1 MAIAEQFAGLRMDQL
16 IGGPLSAAADA
27 STLLANSTA
36 SFINRVGFDN
46 KGNVRNVAFGYQRR
60 TPNEDGTSSIDEMKV
75 SVPLLAIVP
84 IPNLQI
90 DEVNILFDMEVKQSE
105 RSESS
110 LDMGATLDASAKI
123 GCFKVNVS
131 GSVSSHQSN
140 TRSTDNSAKYHV
152 DVRATNH
159 GTPEGLA
166 RVLDMMAANVAPA
179 LVSSSL
185 KDGNGQ
191 ELSEKE
197 RLKAERVKQLR
208 NEISQIESR
217 LTAAQDGLS
226 ASLTQ
231 FKRIADTQLN
241 NYREL
246 MSRQVNKIDPEQ
258 YNKEIKDAEKAG
270 KETEIEAARKKK
282 ADAEKEVEKY
292 SEMME
297 EVNSTWAT
305 FQNQVGGYVKMI
317 ADSTENGKLAE
328 VSEVFGLK
336 ALKKGQSETEL
347 IAGVDKYVADESQYK
362 AMLTAQNNAVD
373 RQKNVDAIETELADK
388 RAEYNDAMSGKALPD
403 KGEASSTAK
412 GQDQTADQNK

>member
-46 KGNVRNVAFGYQRR
+46 EGNVRNVAFGYQRR

-110 LDMGATLDASAKI
+110 LDMGATLDASAKF
-123 GCFKVNVS
+123 GCVKVNVS

-159 GTPEGLA
+159 GIPEGLA

-191 ELSEKE
+191 DLSEKE
-197 RLKAERVKQLR
+197 KLKAERVKQLR

-241 NYREL
+241 NYKEL

-258 YNKEIKDAEKAG
+258 YDKEIKEAEKAG
-270 KETEIEAARKKK
+270 DETKIEEARKKK

-305 FQNQVGGYVKMI
+305 FQNQAGGYVKMI
-317 ADSTENGKLAE
+317 ADSAENGKLAE

-347 IAGVDKYVADESQYK
+347 ISGVDKYVAEESQYK

-403 KGEASSTAK
+403 KGGAK
-412 GQDQTADQNK
+412 E

>member
-46 KGNVRNVAFGYQRR
+46 KGNVRNVAFGYQKR

-110 LDMGATLDASAKI
+110 LDMGATLDASAKF
-123 GCFKVNVS
+123 GCVKVNVS

-159 GTPEGLA
+159 GIPEGLA

-191 ELSEKE
+191 DLSEKE
-197 RLKAERVKQLR
+197 KLKAERVKQLR
-208 NEISQIESR
+208 SEISQIESR

-226 ASLTQ
+226 TSLTQ

-241 NYREL
+241 NYKEL

-258 YNKEIKDAEKAG
+258 YDKEIKEAEKAG
-270 KETEIEAARKKK
+270 VETDIEAARKKK

-347 IAGVDKYVADESQYK
+347 ISGVDKYVAEESQYK

-373 RQKNVDAIETELADK
+373 RQKNVDAIENELADK

-403 KGEASSTAK
+403 EGGKEA
-412 GQDQTADQNK
+412 

>member
-110 LDMGATLDASAKI
+110 LDMGATLDASAKF
-123 GCFKVNVS
+123 GCVKVNVS

-159 GTPEGLA
+159 GIPEGLA

-191 ELSEKE
+191 DLSEKE
-197 RLKAERVKQLR
+197 KLKAERVKQLR
-208 NEISQIESR
+208 SEISQIESR

-241 NYREL
+241 NYKEL

-258 YNKEIKDAEKAG
+258 YDKEIKDAEKAG
-270 KETEIEAARKKK
+270 VETDIEAARKKK

-347 IAGVDKYVADESQYK
+347 ISGVDKYVAEESQYK

-403 KGEASSTAK
+403 KGGAEA
-412 GQDQTADQNK
+412 

>member
-110 LDMGATLDASAKI
+110 LDMGATLDASAKF
-123 GCFKVNVS
+123 GCVKVNVS

-159 GTPEGLA
+159 GIPEGLA

-197 RLKAERVKQLR
+197 KLKAERVKQLR

-241 NYREL
+241 NYKEL

-258 YNKEIKDAEKAG
+258 YDKEIKEAEKAG
-270 KETEIEAARKKK
+270 DETKLEEARKKK

-305 FQNQVGGYVKMI
+305 FQNQAGGYVKMI
-317 ADSTENGKLAE
+317 ADSAENGKLAE

-347 IAGVDKYVADESQYK
+347 ISGVDKYVAEESQYK

-403 KGEASSTAK
+403 KGGAEA
-412 GQDQTADQNK
+412 

>member
-110 LDMGATLDASAKI
+110 LDMGATLDASAKF
-123 GCFKVNVS
+123 GCVKVNVS

-159 GTPEGLA
+159 GIPEGLA

-191 ELSEKE
+191 DLSEKE
-197 RLKAERVKQLR
+197 KLKAERVKQLR

-226 ASLTQ
+226 TSLTQ

-258 YNKEIKDAEKAG
+258 YDKEIKDAEKAG
-270 KETEIEAARKKK
+270 VETDIEAARKKK

-347 IAGVDKYVADESQYK
+347 ISGVDKYVAEESQYK

-403 KGEASSTAK
+403 KGGAEA
-412 GQDQTADQNK
+412 